1 MSRKVRI
8 AFARIAQES
17 NALSPVVSTLAD
29 FRRTH
34 FLTGTELLDAVMPDG
49 EEVKGFL
56 KNAEISGF
64 VKAALAHELDVEFV
78 PLFSAWAVPGGP
90 LAAEDHDWF
99 RAELRKGLA
108 DAGPLDG
115 VYLSVH
121 GSMNV
126 VGNPE
131 PEADYFAD
139 VRSVIGDET
148 PFAVTMDLH
157 ANLSSAKVD
166 PLTILCAYQTN
177 PHRDHAGTGARA
189 GKLLLDTLAQ
199 LATPVHAWRSL
210 PMVIGGGMT
219 MDFLPPMLGIF
230 RAMKR
235 WERHPKV
242 LSCSMF
248 MSHLWLDQREI
259 GWATYVITDDD
270 PALAAEVAEDLADRC
285 WDVRHSQPPT
295 FPNAAEAIEKVRKM
309 RLRRKLGTITMC
321 DASDVVGAGAPG
333 DSTHLLRAILADGQ
347 DMTWFFPMRD
357 PEALAQ
363 LATQAVGSAVTLEI
377 GGKLDPARSTP
388 VPVSGTLVGFE
399 ETESFGQVATLDLG
413 HVKMVVTEGANIAMK
428 PEFYRDRGLR
438 IWDADVCVVK
448 SFFPFHLYFLPYA
461 RSSVYVTTTGTT
473 DFDMW
478 RDHEYARPTWPKD
491 NPSSWRPADRDRRGV
506 AG

>member
-29 FRRTH
+29 FKRTH
-34 FLTGTELLDAVMPDG
+34 FLRGQKLLNAVMPKG
-49 EEVKGFL
+49 EEVKGFV

-64 VKAALAHELDVEFV
+64 VKAGLAHELEVEFV

-90 LAAEDHDWF
+90 LSDEDHAWF
-99 RAELRKGLA
+99 RNELREGLRS
-108 DAGPLDG
+108 AGALDG

-126 VGNPE
+126 VSTPE

-139 VRSVIGDET
+139 VREVVGDAL

-157 ANLSSAKVD
+157 ANLSSLKVD

-177 PHRDHAGTGARA
+177 PHRDHAATGARA
-189 GKLLLDTLAQ
+189 GKNLLDTIAGKVR
-199 LATPVHAWRSL
+199 PVHTWRSL
-210 PMVIGGGMT
+210 PMLVGGGMT
-219 MDFLPPMLGIF
+219 LDFLPPMLSVF

-235 WERHPKV
+235 WQKHPKV
-242 LSCSMF
+242 LTCNVF
-248 MSHLWLDQREI
+248 MSHLWLDQEEI
-259 GWATYVITDDD
+259 GWATYVITDND
-270 PALAAEVAEDLADRC
+270 PTLAAEIAEDLADRC
-285 WDVRHSQPPT
+285 WAVRHAQPPT
-295 FPNAAEAIEKVRKM
+295 FPGASAAIAKVRKM
-309 RLRRKLGTITMC
+309 RLRRKIGTITMC

-333 DSTHLLRAILADGQ
+333 DSTHLLNAILNEGR

-357 PEALAQ
+357 PDALAQ
-363 LATQAVGSAVTLEI
+363 LATLQPGSPVDLHV
-377 GGKLDPARSTP
+377 GGKLDPNRSQP
-388 VPVSGTLVGFE
+388 VHVTGKMLNFDT
-399 ETESFGQVATLDLG
+399 TESFGQVATLDLG
-413 HVKMVVTEGANIAMK
+413 HVKMVITEGANIAMK

-461 RSSVYVTTTGTT
+461 RSSVYVTTSGTT
-473 DFDMW
+473 NFDVW

-491 NPSSWRPADRDRRGV
+491 DPSSWRPADRERRGI